1 MRGLSFLATF
11 HENTL
16 LSHHKPES
24 HEIACQHKNI
34 TGTRQALRRVIL
46 PLLPGSSAES
56 YTGRNALSP
65 LMREVSIQVNS
76 FSHTTQGALDMT
88 KDQQSP
94 GLDSTLPPVGP
105 QSERTSDKLG
115 AVVGFALVSC
125 GLVFNEWVIAKI
137 ASPDGHIEVTSAR
150 AILWCIDALL
160 FLIGAFIVRHPP
172 YGRVVLLCIMP
183 FLSLAACSFVI
194 FAVLEVF
201 PALIVPLKLDHVP
214 YYWLKSRW
222 LPDDEL
228 VYRNKPFSKFHM
240 KLKGDQYRDYF
251 GVDVEPKP
259 YSAVFDEYGFRNGAM
274 PQGGW
279 DVVVL
284 GDSFVEVGHD
294 EADTF
299 TSRLAVQS
307 RMKVRNLGI
316 GGHGPSQYVRVLKR
330 YGLTPK
336 PTFVLFCFF
345 EGNDMKDIRNYLQ
358 WQDTKVH
365 PYSILTGNFVQRY
378 LMALRDV
385 VYNPLLSILEGNA
398 QSAPGNLITIK
409 VGDSTIKS
417 VVSYK
422 NETRSP
428 GELLQL
434 REWDILKE
442 LLVEFKSIAEENN
455 IVPIVLFL
463 PTKAHIYAEY
473 STSESETNWM
483 TIRDQQ
489 IAAKD
494 HVVVALQA
502 LCREIGMEL
511 ISLVSTFERAASQ
524 GEFLYYPFDSHWNS
538 EGRQLAASVLAE
550 ALISRRQ
557 AATDSRQ

>member
-1 MRGLSFLATF
+1 
-11 HENTL
+11 
-16 LSHHKPES
+16 
-24 HEIACQHKNI
+24 
-34 TGTRQALRRVIL
+34 
-46 PLLPGSSAES
+46 
-56 YTGRNALSP
+56 
-65 LMREVSIQVNS
+65 MREVVTQANS
-76 FSHTTQGALDMT
+76 FSPTTQGALNMK
-88 KDQQSP
+88 KDQQTP
-94 GLDSTLPPVGP
+94 GLDSMLPPVGP
-105 QSERTSDKLG
+105 QGERASDKLG
-115 AVVGFALVSC
+115 AVVGFALVAC

-137 ASPDGHIEVTSAR
+137 ASPDGHIGDTSAR
-150 AILWCIDALL
+150 AILWSIDALL
-160 FLIGAFIVRHPP
+160 VLIGAFIVRHPP
-172 YGRVVLLCIMP
+172 YGRVVLLGIIP

-201 PALIVPLKLDHVP
+201 PALVVSLRLDHVP

-228 VYRNKPFSKFHM
+228 VYRNKPLSKFQIM
-240 KLKGDQYRDYF
+240 SFKGDQYRDYF

-259 YSAVFDEYGFRNGAM
+259 YSAMFDEYGFRNGAM

-284 GDSFVEVGHD
+284 GDSYIEFGHD
-294 EADTF
+294 EDDTF

-345 EGNDMKDIRNYLQ
+345 EGNDTNDIRDYLQ
-358 WQDTKVH
+358 WKDTKVH

-378 LMALRDV
+378 IMALKEIMYD
-385 VYNPLLSILEGNA
+385 PLVSILERYP
-398 QSAPGNLITIK
+398 QSSPSNLVTIK
-409 VGDSTIKS
+409 VGDSTIKT
-417 VVSYK
+417 VFSYK
-422 NETRSP
+422 NETRTP
-428 GELLQL
+428 GELLKL
-434 REWDILKE
+434 HEWNILKE
-442 LLVEFKSIAEENN
+442 LLVELKSIAEENN

-473 STSESETNWM
+473 SSSESETNWM

-494 HVVVALQA
+494 HVEVALQT
-502 LCREIGMEL
+502 LCREIGIEM
-511 ISLVSTFERAASQ
+511 ISLSPAFDRAASQ
-524 GEFLYYPFDSHWNS
+524 GTLLYYPFDSHWNA
-538 EGRQLAASVLAE
+538 EGRRVAASVLAE

-557 AATDSRQ
+557 AVTRQ